1 MRYGKEEASP
11 IARVLDDMGKT
22 IGWVYLWNTSELSI
36 LWISQN
42 RAAKSLEPPI
52 CPETF
57 TKAKAVTRDSVTEL
71 LETLSNI
78 ANNDRR

>member
-11 IARVLDDMGKT
+11 IARVLDVEGET
-22 IGWVYLWNTSELSI
+22 IGWVYQWNTSELSI

-57 TKAKAVTRDSVTEL
+57 KTAKAVTRDNITDL
-71 LETLSNI
+71 LETLPSKTT
-78 ANNDRR
+78 NDKG